1 MKKTIFLLLAI
12 AVTGVYTV
20 NAQGGGGG
28 GFQRRTVEERVKMVM
43 DKIADFKLEKAKADD
58 ADSAFT
64 TYYRAQEKMM
74 QDMRAGGGQPDRDK
88 MRESMQKLAGERD
101 DKLKTIFTAD
111 QFKKWKDEIE
121 PSMRPQRGGGGGGN
135 RGGNGGGGNGGGN
148 N

>member
-12 AVTGVYTV
+12 AVTGLSVQ
-20 NAQGGGGG
+20 AQGGGGG
-28 GFQRRTVEERVKMVM
+28 GMRQTPEERTKQVM
-43 DKIADFKLEKAKADD
+43 DKIADFKLEKSKSDQ
-58 ADSAFT
+58 ADSAFVGFF
-64 TYYRAQEKMM
+64 RAQQKMM
-74 QDMRAGGGQPDRDK
+74 MDMRAAGGTPDRDK
-88 MRESMQKLAGERD
+88 MMADRKKLVDERD

-135 RGGNGGGGNGGGN
+135 GGGGNGGGGGN